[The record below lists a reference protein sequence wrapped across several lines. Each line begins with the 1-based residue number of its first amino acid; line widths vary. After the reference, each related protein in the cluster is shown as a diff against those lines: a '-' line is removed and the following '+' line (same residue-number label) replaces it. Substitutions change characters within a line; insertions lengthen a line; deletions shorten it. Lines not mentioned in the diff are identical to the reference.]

1 MYYMKGER
9 KMCGCFLVSVCQC
22 MRVEGER
29 ERDLGGHFSSTLS
42 VALCV
47 LVVHVVSVIASRRI
61 LFLIFISGLS
71 F

>member
-1 MYYMKGER
+1 M
-9 KMCGCFLVSVCQC
+9 
-22 MRVEGER
+22 
-29 ERDLGGHFSSTLS
+29 GGHFSSILS

-47 LVVHVVSVIASRRI
+47 PVVDVVSVVASRRI

>member
-1 MYYMKGER
+1 MWL
-9 KMCGCFLVSVCQC
+9 FLGVGVSVY
-22 MRVEGER
+22 EGGGRER